1 MYPQNGENRRIE
13 HWNVGKL
20 IFVIRAYHQLSSPR
34 LPVIMAE
41 RLGGRSTSVY
51 EGPYI
56 LECQCAYVH
65 LSYSLITPVPFLLS
79 EGQQLRYCGFGVG
92 FDDVIIKGDPSQ
104 MKVGET
110 FWSMHAGTDTC
121 EMQSDAVH
129 RIVCET
135 GQSCCCCQV
144 TPSEPCFRCVLKS
157 VLQHAE

>member
-121 EMQSDAVH
+121 EMQFIAYYVKQGKVVAVA
-129 RIVCET
+129 R
-135 GQSCCCCQV
+135 
-144 TPSEPCFRCVLKS
+144 
-157 VLQHAE
+157 